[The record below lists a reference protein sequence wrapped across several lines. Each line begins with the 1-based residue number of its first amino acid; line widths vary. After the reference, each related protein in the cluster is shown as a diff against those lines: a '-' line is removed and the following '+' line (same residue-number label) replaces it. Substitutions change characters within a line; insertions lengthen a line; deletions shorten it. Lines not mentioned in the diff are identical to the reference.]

1 MEKCK
6 HIHQTVI
13 GVVATLVLVSTLVLS
28 TGTGWNAY
36 ASGHTPESNNAKKFS
51 HLAPTLDVTL
61 APDGKA
67 LLLRLTFKSP
77 AIYNITLDGQEC
89 GRGEIKES
97 SGAERLERVPFD
109 PRGSEWLLKVGYK
122 LHGVED
128 LTGVL
133 DGCVIRLLKV
143 TWQNGKAQIDVT
155 ERDAAA
161 AISSDESTKNITTT
175 SRWGTNTIVG
185 SYAGGKVQA
194 DGVGNVT
201 LGSAP
206 ASSVNTIKN
215 SIIASSKSSVDI
227 GAIQPSQSSG
237 SATVNTIEDSAIIA
251 SSASSVNIGMI
262 QGSEAP
268 GAAKPII
275 NTTSIN
281 ASSIGIAH
289 ERDDVVRPLRPDR
302 EQYAELPA
310 SPVHLTAQ
318 DPVST
323 FSIDVDT
330 GAYSNIRRFLNTN
343 RLPPRD
349 AVRIEELV
357 NYFDY
362 KYPKSSNG
370 TPFSI
375 STEVFDS
382 PFKAEAK
389 ILKIAL
395 RADDRETSELPPANL
410 VFLVDVS
417 GSMYADNK
425 LPLVKQTLHILT
437 KQLRPQDRVA
447 IVTYSSGEK
456 LALPSTSG
464 ANKAEILRVVD
475 SLYASG
481 ATAGEQALQMA
492 YREAEKSY
500 IKNGINRIIL
510 ATDGDFNVGVSD
522 DKALVSIVAEKRK
535 SGISLSA
542 LGYGT
547 GNYNEAMME
556 KIADAGNGN
565 FFYIDSRREAKKVV
579 SRELSATLMTV
590 AQDVKIQVE
599 FNPTTVREYRLIGYE
614 NRQLKREDFN
624 NDKVDAGEIGAGA
637 KVTAFYE
644 FVPVGQKGWVDDS
657 RYAATPASNGKSDEY
672 AWLKLRYKVPG
683 GSQSKL
689 LEQPVAASSKAF
701 SAASS
706 DSRFALAVAAY
717 GEALRGG
724 EYNGPLG
731 WDDIHKLASDAKSPD
746 PYGDR
751 AEFIDLI
758 EIAKSLS
765 SGKRQETDI
774 NTSKLKNIRIE
785 NINIGNIAN

>member
-1 MEKCK
+1 MRYIHSVVFIVLLCFAFMTGCTEQQSTPSHPLTGSANEAGERVMPMMEPAISGASNGAAFHARTMKLGAAMPG
-6 HIHQTVI
+6 
-13 GVVATLVLVSTLVLS
+13 GV
-28 TGTGWNAY
+28 
-36 ASGHTPESNNAKKFS
+36 PES
-51 HLAPTLDVTL
+51 
-61 APDGKA
+61 
-67 LLLRLTFKSP
+67 
-77 AIYNITLDGQEC
+77 
-89 GRGEIKES
+89 
-97 SGAERLERVPFD
+97 
-109 PRGSEWLLKVGYK
+109 
-122 LHGVED
+122 
-128 LTGVL
+128 
-133 DGCVIRLLKV
+133 
-143 TWQNGKAQIDVT
+143 
-155 ERDAAA
+155 
-161 AISSDESTKNITTT
+161 
-175 SRWGTNTIVG
+175 
-185 SYAGGKVQA
+185 
-194 DGVGNVT
+194 
-201 LGSAP
+201 
-206 ASSVNTIKN
+206 
-215 SIIASSKSSVDI
+215 DI
-227 GAIQPSQSSG
+227 
-237 SATVNTIEDSAIIA
+237 
-251 SSASSVNIGMI
+251 
-262 QGSEAP
+262 
-268 GAAKPII
+268 
-275 NTTSIN
+275 
-281 ASSIGIAH
+281 
-289 ERDDVVRPLRPDR
+289 VVRPLRPDR

-330 GAYSNIRRFLNTN
+330 GAYSNIRRFLNAN

-349 AVRIEELV
+349 AVRIEELI

-362 KYPKSSNG
+362 DYPRASNG

-395 RADDRETSELPPANL
+395 RADDRQASALPPANL

-417 GSMYADNK
+417 GSMHSDNK

-437 KQLRPQDRVA
+437 EQLRPQDKVA
-447 IVTYSSGEK
+447 IVTYASGEK
-456 LALPSTSG
+456 LALPSTPG
-464 ANKAEILRVVD
+464 NKKAEILRVID
-475 SLYASG
+475 SLQAGG
-481 ATAGEQALQMA
+481 ATAGEQAIQMA

-510 ATDGDFNVGVSD
+510 ATDGDFNVGIRD
-522 DKALVSIVAEKRK
+522 RNALTTMVAEKRK

-579 SRELSATLMTV
+579 GRELSATLMTV

-599 FNPTTVREYRLIGYE
+599 FNPATVREYRLIGYE

-644 FVPVGQKGWVDDS
+644 FVPAGKKGWIDDS
-657 RYAATPASNGKSDEY
+657 RYAAAPATKGKNNEY
-672 AWLKLRYKVPG
+672 AYLKLRYKLPDQ
-683 GSQSKL
+683 SQSKL
-689 LEQPVAASSKAF
+689 LEQAVPAKSKAF

-706 DSRFALAVAAY
+706 DSRFAVAVAAY

-724 EYNGPLG
+724 EYNGPLS
-731 WDDIHKLASDAKSPD
+731 WDDIHKLASGAKTPD

-751 AEFIDLI
+751 AEFIDLV
-758 EIAKSLS
+758 ELAKSLS
-765 SGKRQETDI
+765 TRKQE
-774 NTSKLKNIRIE
+774 N
-785 NINIGNIAN
+785 